1 MPNAAPEVMVDFGGV
16 LVFPLDIVAVERGEW
31 SDEEQDFIAIL
42 VSSGG
47 ARIKT
52 RWYVKTAKVE
62 LETFRVLSKN
72 G

>member
-1 MPNAAPEVMVDFGGV
+1 MVDFGGV
-16 LVFPLDIVAVERGEW
+16 LVFPLEIVAVERGAW
-31 SDEEQDFIAIL
+31 SDSEQDHLAIL

-52 RWYVKTAKVE
+52 SRYVKTMKVE
-62 LETFRVLSKN
+62 LETFRVMARK

>member
-1 MPNAAPEVMVDFGGV
+1 MPTMVPEAMADFGGV

-52 RWYVKTAKVE
+52 RWYMKTAKVE
-62 LETFRVLSKN
+62 LETYRVMAKK